1 MRQPISVKISIV
13 TITVLLILTLS
24 GCGKSKYDE
33 CMEGHQRLA
42 GAAAQALLDGNEAL
56 SNKYQ
61 QDMLNWR
68 VTCGQLYGG

>member
-1 MRQPISVKISIV
+1 
-13 TITVLLILTLS
+13 
-24 GCGKSKYDE
+24 
-33 CMEGHQRLA
+33 MEGHQRLA